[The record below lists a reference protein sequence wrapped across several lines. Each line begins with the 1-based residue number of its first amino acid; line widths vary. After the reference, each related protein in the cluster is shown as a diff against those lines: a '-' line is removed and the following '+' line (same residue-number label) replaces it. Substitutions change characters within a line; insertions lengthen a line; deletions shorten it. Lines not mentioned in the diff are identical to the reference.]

1 MPETD
6 RIPLH
11 RTAAVISDG
20 KVVIRPSGRLVIPL
34 IQMAIA
40 GGAVFL
46 IIQLLNS
53 NGSLVLL
60 VVALLV
66 AMLIGPAAVLGLVYN
81 LVGAAVTV
89 DGEKQSVVM
98 QQGFLGL
105 GIGTSELVPFWR
117 IAHIEVAGDLDVEL
131 SGGEL
136 QDTVQWDILLVKD
149 NDKIVEL
156 GIVVA
161 ARLFAAE
168 ALERANAAARAIAE
182 VAGAELREGV
192 IVEDAPEPADVAEAP
207 RRRRRIDRGERRP
220 PPEGDE
226 QSEESKA
233 Q

>member
-1 MPETD
+1 VAEPD

-20 KVVIRPSGRLVIPL
+20 KVVVRPSGRLVVPL
-34 IQMAIA
+34 IQAAIA
-40 GGAVFL
+40 GGAIFL
-46 IIQLLNS
+46 IIQLLNN
-53 NGSLVLL
+53 NGSLVLM
-60 VVALLV
+60 VFALLV
-66 AMLIGPAAVLGLVYN
+66 AMLVGPAAVLGLVYN

-89 DGEKQSVVM
+89 DGEKQSVVV

-117 IAHIEVAGDLDVEL
+117 IAHIEVAGDLDEEL
-131 SGGEL
+131 SSGEL

-149 NDKIVEL
+149 NGKIVEL
-156 GIVVA
+156 GIVVT

-182 VAGAELREGV
+182 VAGAELREGAN
-192 IVEDAPEPADVAEAP
+192 VEIAAQPADATVEP
-207 RRRRRIDRGERRP
+207 RRRRRIDRGDRRP
-220 PPEGDE
+220 PPGSDG
-226 QSEESKA
+226 QTEERGA

>member
-34 IQMAIA
+34 IQVAIA
-40 GGAVFL
+40 GGAVLL
-46 IIQLLNS
+46 IIQLLNN

-60 VVALLV
+60 VIALLV

-81 LVGAAVTV
+81 LAGAAVTV
-89 DGEKQSVVM
+89 DGEKQSVVV

-117 IAHIEVAGDLDVEL
+117 IAHIEVAGDLDEEL

-156 GIVVA
+156 GIVVT

-168 ALERANAAARAIAE
+168 ALERANAAERAIAE
-182 VAGAELREGV
+182 VAGAEVREGV
-192 IVEDAPEPADVAEAP
+192 IVEDVPEPADVAAAP
-207 RRRRRIDRGERRP
+207 RRRRRIDRGDRRP
-220 PPEGDE
+220 PPEGDG
-226 QSEESKA
+226 QTEESKA